1 MYNSKNKSKVIT
13 IKYSDEKDD
22 VFHYRVII
30 WGGKKR
36 LIGWPGVSD
45 EKDNVFNDDE
55 EYGSYDI
62 TDLADLSLYEFH
74 RLYMQLAIHGHLL
87 NLEETVCEQTPI
99 FADEDWKIAK
109 LVDKIEKE

>member
-1 MYNSKNKSKVIT
+1 MYNSENKSKVIT

-22 VFHYRVII
+22 VFHYRVIV

-36 LIGWPGVSD
+36 LIGWPGV
-45 EKDNVFNDDE
+45 DDE

-74 RLYMQLAIHGHLL
+74 KLYMQLAIHGHLL

-99 FADEDWKIAK
+99 FADDDWKLAI
-109 LVDKIEKE
+109 LMGKIEKE

>member
-1 MYNSKNKSKVIT
+1 MYNSENKSKVIT
-13 IKYSDEKDD
+13 IKYSDEKNDM
-22 VFHYRVII
+22 FHYRVIV

-36 LIGWPGVSD
+36 LIGWPGG
-45 EKDNVFNDDE
+45 DNE

-74 RLYMQLAIHGHLL
+74 RLYMQLAVHGHLL
-87 NLEETVCEQTPI
+87 NLEETVCEQKPV

-109 LVDKIEKE
+109 LVDRIDKE